1 MKKTIAKI
9 TAALSAA
16 VMCALPMAN
25 ALTSSAATTPVK
37 TFRTYI
43 DIDATDYDLHEFE
56 YDRRFG
62 GSYKNTTTFRGYKV
76 FLAGDIDHTTPQ
88 TGRSCLF
95 IESDGLRRFQ
105 GTVATETY
113 DCTYADANVN
123 GFKNSIT
130 KVIWAFNDW
139 KNAGHTDY
147 YDDFEDKVTEEIVLV
162 GDTNRNGTIELSDA
176 VYILQ
181 YVANP
186 IKYSGIDK
194 KAADVDGNGYV
205 NSYDAL
211 LIQRYQSGLINSFG
225 DVQA

>member
-25 ALTSSAATTPVK
+25 AITSSAATTPVK

-43 DIDATDYDLHEFE
+43 SIDASDYDLHEFE

-95 IESDGLRRFQ
+95 IESDGLLRFE
-105 GTVATETY
+105 GIAATETY
-113 DCTYADANVN
+113 DCTYANANVN

-139 KNAGHTDY
+139 RNEGYTDY
-147 YDDFEDKVTEEIVLV
+147 YDDFEDQVSEEIVLV
-162 GDTNRNGTIELSDA
+162 GDTNRNGTIKLSDA
-176 VYILQ
+176 VYIKQ
-181 YVANP
+181 FVANP
-186 IKYSGIDK
+186 VKYSGIDQ
-194 KAADVDGNGYV
+194 KAADVDGNGFI
-205 NSYDAL
+205 NTYDAL
-211 LIQRYQSGLINSFG
+211 LIQRYIAKLVNSFG